1 MKFALLLA
9 QPAVWILLLH
19 SSALSLAER
28 AAVATKATFSVEVH
42 VCP

>member
-1 MKFALLLA
+1 MKLALLLA
-9 QPAVWILLLH
+9 QPAVWIPPLH

-28 AAVATKATFSVEVH
+28 AAVVTKATFSVEAH